1 MIDADP
7 TNPESSAPIRPL
19 IVDAGLIALP
29 STGDWNTTF
38 EPQTSNTM
46 SDSRRLHISRRDA
59 LRMGIG
65 AGLAAT
71 LDWRTL
77 LAEIA
82 SQPGTLIE
90 RAIPSSGEKLPVVGI
105 GTAIQYDVGT
115 DVEKRTPLREVL
127 KRFPE
132 IGGRVIDTAPSY
144 GSAETVV
151 GDLLSEL
158 GNRERYFV
166 ATKVS
171 VRGGRGAGGA
181 PTPQGVESAV
191 AQMNESMRKLRTE
204 RVDLMQVHNLSSV
217 DQLVPLL
224 LEWKAAKRIRYA
236 GVTTSSEQQYANLE
250 RVMGAYPLDFI
261 QIDYAIDNRE
271 AAQRILPLA
280 AERKMAVLINL
291 PFGRNR
297 LFQKVAGKPLP
308 PFAAEFDCTSWAQYF
323 LKYLVSNPS
332 VTCVI
337 PGTEKVAYVVDNLG
351 AARGRLP
358 DAAMR
363 TRMEQYFDSL

>member
-1 MIDADP
+1 M
-7 TNPESSAPIRPL
+7 
-19 IVDAGLIALP
+19 GL
-29 STGDWNTTF
+29 
-38 EPQTSNTM
+38 
-46 SDSRRLHISRRDA
+46 
-59 LRMGIG
+59 G
-65 AGLAAT
+65 AGSAVM
-71 LDWRTL
+71 LDWRAL

-115 DVEKRTPLREVL
+115 DAARRTPLRDVL

-132 IGGRVIDTAPSY
+132 LGGRVIDTAPSY

-151 GDLLSEL
+151 GDLLGEL
-158 GNRERYFV
+158 GNRDRYFV

-171 VRGGRGAGGA
+171 ARGGRGGAGGA
-181 PTPQGVESAV
+181 ASPQVVEAAV

-236 GVTTSSEQQYANLE
+236 GVTTSSEQQYGNLE

-280 AERKMAVLINL
+280 TERKMAVLINL

-323 LKYLVSNPS
+323 LKYLVSNPN

-337 PGTEKVAYVVDNLG
+337 PGTEKVEYVVDNLG

-358 DAAMR
+358 DPAMR
-363 TRMEQYFDSL
+363 TRMEQYFDAL

>member
-1 MIDADP
+1 M
-7 TNPESSAPIRPL
+7 
-19 IVDAGLIALP
+19 GL
-29 STGDWNTTF
+29 
-38 EPQTSNTM
+38 
-46 SDSRRLHISRRDA
+46 
-59 LRMGIG
+59 G
-65 AGLAAT
+65 AGVAVT

-77 LAEIA
+77 LAEILA
-82 SQPGTLIE
+82 QPGTLIE
-90 RAIPSSGEKLPVVGI
+90 RPIPSSGEKLPVVGI
-105 GTAIQYDVGT
+105 GTAIQYDVGA
-115 DVEKRTPLREVL
+115 DAARRAPLRDVL

-132 IGGRVIDTAPSY
+132 LGGRVIDTAPSY
-144 GSAETVV
+144 GSAESVV
-151 GDLLSEL
+151 GDLLNEL
-158 GNRERYFV
+158 GNRDRYFV

-171 VRGGRGAGGA
+171 VRGGRGGGAAGGA
-181 PTPQGVESAV
+181 ASPQVTEAAV
-191 AQMNESMRKLRTE
+191 AQMNESMRKLHTD
-204 RVDLMQVHNLSSV
+204 RVDLMQVHNLSNP

-236 GVTTSSEQQYANLE
+236 GVTTSSEQQYGNLE

-280 AERKMAVLINL
+280 TERKMAVIINL

-337 PGTEKVAYVVDNLG
+337 PGTEKVDYVVDNLG

-363 TRMEQYFDSL
+363 TRMEQYFDAL

>member
-1 MIDADP
+1 MPDKP
-7 TNPESSAPIRPL
+7 RSQL
-19 IVDAGLIALP
+19 
-29 STGDWNTTF
+29 
-38 EPQTSNTM
+38 
-46 SDSRRLHISRRDA
+46 SRRDA
-59 LRMGIG
+59 LRMGLG
-65 AGLAAT
+65 AGVAVT

-90 RAIPSSGEKLPVVGI
+90 RAIPSSGEKLPIVGI

-115 DVEKRTPLREVL
+115 DAEKRTPLRDVL

-132 IGGRVIDTAPSY
+132 LGGRVIDTAPSY
-144 GSAETVV
+144 GSAESVV

-158 GNRERYFV
+158 RNRDRYFV

-171 VRGGRGAGGA
+171 ARGGRGSGGGGGAGGA
-181 PTPQGVESAV
+181 ASPQVVDAAV

-224 LEWKAAKRIRYA
+224 LEWKAAKKIRYA
-236 GVTTSSEQQYANLE
+236 GVTTSSEQQYGNLE

-280 AERKMAVLINL
+280 LERKMAVLINL

-308 PFAAEFDCTSWAQYF
+308 PFAAEIDCTSWAQYF

-337 PGTEKVAYVVDNLG
+337 PGTEKVEYVVDNLG

-363 TRMEQYFDSL
+363 TRMEQYFDAL